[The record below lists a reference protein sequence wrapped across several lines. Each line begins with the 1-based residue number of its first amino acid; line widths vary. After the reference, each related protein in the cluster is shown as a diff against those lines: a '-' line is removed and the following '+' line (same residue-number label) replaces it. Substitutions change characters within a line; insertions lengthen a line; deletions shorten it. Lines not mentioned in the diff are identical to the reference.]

1 MGSTTVTKQM
11 DTIIVGQNTC
21 TFPAL
26 SLPSG
31 SSFTRFKV
39 TKTTTVILGV
49 ASFPPGTTL
58 AFDTWYTNASYM
70 NWSANGDTPKLSI
83 TNTNGYVTSS
93 SFTITVEYSASYT
106 AVTAGNFI
114 KATDYTQTGASVSA
128 GDVIK
133 ISNKFTAG
141 TDAKAST
148 FNSSVLGL

>member
-11 DTIIVGQNTC
+11 DTIIIGQNTA

-31 SSFTRFKV
+31 SNFTRFKV

-49 ASFPPGTTL
+49 KAFPGGTEL
-58 AFDTWYTNASYM
+58 AFDTWYSDKSYM
-70 NWSANGDTPKLSI
+70 NWSANGDTPKLFI
-83 TNTNGYVTSS
+83 VNTNGYVTSS

-106 AVTAGNFI
+106 AVTAGNKI

-133 ISNKFTAG
+133 IQSTFSSG
-141 TDAKAST
+141 TKAQAST
-148 FNSSVLGL
+148 FNSQVLGL